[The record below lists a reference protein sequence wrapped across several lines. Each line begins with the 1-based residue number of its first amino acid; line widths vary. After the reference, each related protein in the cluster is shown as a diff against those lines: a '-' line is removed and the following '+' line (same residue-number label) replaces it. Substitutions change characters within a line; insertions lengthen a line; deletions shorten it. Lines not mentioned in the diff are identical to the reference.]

1 MIPWLSRCPGEASRL
16 QGDWTPRRQ
25 LDAQSFRYEGQLV
38 RQPTSHRGEE
48 QSAEVWSAAAWVEQR
63 GAVGRRLGDAVI
75 TMGDTVLNLLCQ

>member
-1 MIPWLSRCPGEASRL
+1 VIPWLSRRPGEASRL

-63 GAVGRRLGDAVI
+63 GAAGRRLGDVVI

>member
-1 MIPWLSRCPGEASRL
+1 VIPWLSRRPGEASRL

-63 GAVGRRLGDAVI
+63 GAAGRRLGDAVI
-75 TMGDTVLNLLCQ
+75 TMGDIVLNLLCQ